1 MEWQVSWNSCF
12 ALIATKEKLSFFNAR
27 MEPGGAI
34 PPPAP
39 PCSYATGSF
48 FSSVTHLPEACLA
61 MWGLQSFY
69 FIESK
74 LYLKSRTTSNK
85 YLLERVDFLKKKIAS
100 LGHFLY
106 LPLAISRKLSY
117 NSCTEMN
124 FQYELLYL
132 TIALVSGAMRIPRST
147 FYVVMT

>member
-1 MEWQVSWNSCF
+1 
-12 ALIATKEKLSFFNAR
+12 
-27 MEPGGAI
+27 
-34 PPPAP
+34 
-39 PCSYATGSF
+39 
-48 FSSVTHLPEACLA
+48 

-132 TIALVSGAMRIPRST
+132 TIALVSGAMCIQRST
-147 FYVVMT
+147 FYVVMTLFGEVGGYFPETAMWALYPTPLYFCGNSMLVLTN